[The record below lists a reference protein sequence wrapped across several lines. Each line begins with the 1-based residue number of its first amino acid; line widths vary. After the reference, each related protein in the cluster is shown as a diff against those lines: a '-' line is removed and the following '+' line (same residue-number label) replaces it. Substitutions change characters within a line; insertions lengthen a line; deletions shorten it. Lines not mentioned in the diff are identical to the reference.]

1 MYMVYYEIK
10 WLQRETIVL
19 FLASKIAILVPQHCF
34 EGQFHPSTFK
44 TVNLVFVDAVLHGCT
59 RLMLK
64 SPFYPCLFVP
74 SLQFPPALSQTE
86 FVSHS

>member
-1 MYMVYYEIK
+1 
-10 WLQRETIVL
+10 
-19 FLASKIAILVPQHCF
+19 
-34 EGQFHPSTFK
+34 
-44 TVNLVFVDAVLHGCT
+44 
-59 RLMLK
+59 LMLK